1 MSAQL
6 FHFPGVWYPHY
17 PAKEGFIMR
26 SLVAFGLILSLAAC
40 QSAFYSAAEK
50 IGFHKR
56 DILVNRVEASRDAQ
70 GEAQETFQSALEQLV
85 ALIEYDGGD
94 LEKIYRETERNY
106 TRAESAATDVRD
118 RVQAVEDV
126 AEALFEE
133 WEAEIEEYGSASLK
147 ASSQRKLHETRERYA
162 VTIEAMRAST
172 RKMDPVL
179 ASLKDN
185 VLYLK
190 HNLNA
195 RAVSAIRVEFETI
208 ERDIRIL
215 IDDMQ
220 RSIASS
226 QAFIESMQ
234 GA

>member
-1 MSAQL
+1 M
-6 FHFPGVWYPHY
+6 
-17 PAKEGFIMR
+17 
-26 SLVAFGLILSLAAC
+26 
-40 QSAFYSAAEK
+40 
-50 IGFHKR
+50 
-56 DILVNRVEASRDAQ
+56 EASRDAQ

-85 ALIEYDGGD
+85 ALIEYDIGD

-106 TRAESAATDVRD
+106 TRSESAATDVRD
-118 RVQAVEDV
+118 RVQAVEDI
-126 AEALFEE
+126 AETLFEE
-133 WEAEIEEYGSASLK
+133 WETEIEEYGSASLK

-195 RAVSAIRVEFETI
+195 RGVGHPGRV
-208 ERDIRIL
+208 RDHRRGCPGVDRRHATL
-215 IDDMQ
+215 H
-220 RSIASS
+220 RVVAGVHRKY
-226 QAFIESMQ
+226 AGRVRPLQ
-234 GA
+234 G